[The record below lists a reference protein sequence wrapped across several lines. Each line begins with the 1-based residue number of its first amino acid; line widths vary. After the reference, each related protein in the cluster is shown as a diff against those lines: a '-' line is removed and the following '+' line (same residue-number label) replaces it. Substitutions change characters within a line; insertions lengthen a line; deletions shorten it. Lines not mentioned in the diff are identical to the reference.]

1 MCLLK
6 IQAYCPGQSGRSEP
20 SFGRRKRSL
29 NETETEQSLQEADVT
44 NSTAIIENEVFNATG
59 TIFLRDLS

>member
-1 MCLLK
+1 MWSLR

-29 NETETEQSLQEADVT
+29 NETETEQSLKESDIL
-44 NSTAIIENEVFNATG
+44 NSTAIVDNEVINATG
-59 TIFLRDLS
+59 KIL